1 MREFTLHPLHRSLG
15 AEVRGLD
22 LSRPPDPKTLDA
34 LIEAWTEHLILL
46 FRGQD
51 LTAEAQ
57 RRFCEAF
64 GPLGGRL
71 RRAEDR
77 PERPAAEN
85 VMLVTNIRKDGV
97 PIGSLPD
104 GEMFFHH
111 DKCYAPEPDW
121 GTMLYAIEVTR
132 EGGHTL
138 FANMYEAWETLADDL
153 KAKIEGRRVLH
164 IYKYLPAERVDL
176 GKGVDRYDH
185 CWQPAVVRHPR
196 SGRRALYVNEL
207 MTALVE
213 GYGEEESRKLLD
225 AAIDHV
231 KAAGV
236 IYEHVWQPGDLVMWD
251 NWCTMH
257 ARTDF
262 PRDQTRL
269 LRRYTIR
276 GQALNS

>member
-1 MREFTLHPLHRSLG
+1 
-15 AEVRGLD
+15 
-22 LSRPPDPKTLDA
+22 
-34 LIEAWTEHLILL
+34 
-46 FRGQD
+46 
-51 LTAEAQ
+51 
-57 RRFCEAF
+57 
-64 GPLGGRL
+64 
-71 RRAEDR
+71 
-77 PERPAAEN
+77 
-85 VMLVTNIRKDGV
+85 MLVTNIRKDGV

-153 KAKIEGRRVLH
+153 KARIEGRKVLH
-164 IYKYLPAERVDL
+164 IYKYLPTERVDL
-176 GKGVDRYDH
+176 GEGMDRHDH

-213 GYGEEESRKLLD
+213 GYAEEESRKLLD
-225 AAIDHV
+225 AVIDHV
-231 KAAGV
+231 KAVGV
-236 IYEHVWQPGDLVMWD
+236 IYEHVWKPGDLVMWD

-262 PRDQTRL
+262 PRDQDPPSPQIHDPRSDAQFLKMEAEFPL
-269 LRRYTIR
+269 LREGAACLSRGLNLDRTRGERLRIR
-276 GQALNS
+276 KRRSPRRAAGVRRNSHIRVAASCVGPG